1 MTDKLFF
8 DTDCLSSFLSVGR
21 EDIILLNYR
30 GRIVIPQFVYDEFCN
45 PVVRHLRI
53 KLDNM
58 LKIKD
63 VHKMGITFGTP
74 EAALFKQLTQRP
86 IKDVPTIGKG
96 EAAALV
102 LAKVNKGIIASNN
115 LRDVTGYAK
124 EFGIPILTA
133 ADILVEALGT
143 SYITETEGNNIWTDM
158 RNKNRKLPTNS
169 FSEFLRTL

>member
-8 DTDCLSSFLSVGR
+8 DTDCLSSFLCVGR

-30 GRIVIPQFVYDEFCN
+30 CRIVIPQFVYDEFCS

-53 KLDNM
+53 KLDSM
-58 LKIKD
+58 LNVKD
-63 VHKMGITFGTP
+63 VYKMEIAFGTP
-74 EAALFKQLTQRP
+74 EAILFKQLTKKP
-86 IKDVPTIGKG
+86 IKDVPPIGKG

-102 LAKVNKGIIASNN
+102 LAKANNGIIASNN
-115 LRDVTGYAK
+115 LRDIKDYAK
-124 EFGIPILTA
+124 DFGIPILTA

-143 SYITETEGNNIWTDM
+143 SYITETEGNTIWTDM